1 MNGELITRF
10 KSVAEHGGVMELVVS
25 RAPRPVPPTDHGYTY
40 RAVYAVDGVGVLGFD
55 NERGKENA
63 MTTHRS
69 LTITMTSDWRAALR
83 QAGKAGQA
91 DRYQGEALNF
101 DSCGATHR
109 GGVPAQLATVALA
122 TAGAMAQQP
131 WPNKPV
137 RIIVPYGAGSSPDV
151 IARIVAEKLSPRL
164 GQPVIIENRA
174 GGGGN
179 NGTGMVAK
187 AAGDGYTYVIST
199 NGPLV
204 YNTVLYKKLPYD
216 PFTELRPVVLAG
228 GQANICAVRSDSGI
242 TTLQE
247 LVAAM
252 KKEPGKFNFS
262 STGVGSLS
270 QLGVELLK
278 VKTDTFAVHI
288 PYASSPLAIL
298 AILQGDVQFACVPAV
313 AVIPQVKAGKMR
325 TLAVSTAK
333 RSQLTPD
340 IPTMKEA
347 GLPEIE
353 NLAWMAIM
361 APATTPNDIVQRMN
375 TEINAV
381 LAMPEVK
388 EKLHAQYM
396 EPIGGSEQDLQ
407 RFMQQELR
415 VMTPIIKRTGI
426 SID

>member
-1 MNGELITRF
+1 MNILT
-10 KSVAEHGGVMELVVS
+10 
-25 RAPRPVPPTDHGYTY
+25 APRFPLT
-40 RAVYAVDGVGVLGFD
+40 RLLARCAVA
-55 NERGKENA
+55 
-63 MTTHRS
+63 
-69 LTITMTSDWRAALR
+69 
-83 QAGKAGQA
+83 
-91 DRYQGEALNF
+91 
-101 DSCGATHR
+101 
-109 GGVPAQLATVALA
+109 ATVALA

-164 GQPVIIENRA
+164 GQPVVIENRA

-187 AAGDGYTYVIST
+187 AAGDGYTFVIST

-242 TTLQE
+242 TTLKE

-375 TEINAV
+375 IEINAV
-381 LAMPEVK
+381 LAMPDVK

-426 SID
+426 SIE